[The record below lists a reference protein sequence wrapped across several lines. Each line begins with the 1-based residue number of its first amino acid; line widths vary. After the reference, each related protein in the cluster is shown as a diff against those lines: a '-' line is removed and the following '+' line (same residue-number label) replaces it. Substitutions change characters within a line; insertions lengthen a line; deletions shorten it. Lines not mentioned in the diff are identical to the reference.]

1 MATVKKANVPPTHPT
16 VWVGL
21 ALAVVGLLVAT
32 FAYTGT
38 RVYDIAFAFTALAG
52 GLLALAGILTAAW
65 GRSIMAAR
73 ASRSRRGLIK
83 EEALKLDEQ
92 LPTVATTRE
101 KKRFAFPLSRREKPE
116 KAEAQGAAG
125 VFAFKRRAP
134 EPEPVPEPEPPMARD
149 DPRNPEVQ
157 LETPDEEIPITVTSE
172 PESSPESSAEPVR
185 VTLRCPQCSQT
196 FSAEGVRPFTA
207 TCGNCGFSANV

>member
-21 ALAVVGLLVAT
+21 ALAVVGLLLAT

-38 RVYDIAFAFTALAG
+38 RVYDIAFAFVALAG
-52 GLLALAGILTAAW
+52 GLLALAGILAAAW

-83 EEALKLDEQ
+83 EEALKLEEE
-92 LPTVATTRE
+92 LPTIATTRE
-101 KKRFAFPLSRREKPE
+101 KKRFAFPLPKRKEERTES
-116 KAEAQGAAG
+116 ASG

-134 EPEPVPEPEPPMARD
+134 EPQPEPTLARD
-149 DPRNPEVQ
+149 DPRHPEAQ
-157 LETPDEEIPITVTSE
+157 LEA
-172 PESSPESSAEPVR
+172 SPESIPVTVAPAPQPSPESEPVR
-185 VTLRCPQCSQT
+185 VTLRCPQCSET

-207 TCGNCGFSANV
+207 TCGTCGFSATV